1 MASKEFFELR
11 KKIIE
16 KDFSSMNEMQKKA
29 IFCTEGPLLILA
41 GAGSGKTTVIVNRIA
56 NIVKYGKAW
65 ASEQVMFEPSARDI
79 EYMKRYLDGETD
91 LLFDIEDS
99 LSVDNARPWQ
109 ILAITFTNK
118 AANELKE
125 RLEKMLGTDANDIW
139 ASTFHACCARILRK
153 DGSVLGYTSNFT
165 IYDTDDSKRLM
176 KECQRQLGIKDD
188 VLSHKTILSE
198 ISKAKDNLVSPQEYL
213 KQAGKDVR
221 LQKIGSAYK
230 LYQDELKKADAMDFD
245 DIIGNT
251 VRLLENYSDVRE
263 YYQRKFK
270 YIMVDEYQDTNHAQF
285 RLTELLAGGHKNICV
300 VGDDDQSIYRF
311 RGATIENIM
320 SFESRYSN
328 AKTIR
333 LEQNYRSTQTILDVA
348 NEVISNNKQRKGK
361 NLWTNNNA
369 GDKVVIETAYDEQD
383 ETRFITD
390 TIEENVSSG
399 KYTFSDHAVL
409 YRMNAQSN
417 SIERGMVRAGIPY
430 RIIGGFRFYE
440 RAEIR
445 DALAYLTVVN
455 NPSDNIRL
463 RRIINVP
470 KRGIGDT
477 TINKAF
483 DIATGLGISLFEVIS
498 HADEYEQLKRSAKKL
513 LEFSALIKDLS
524 DKADDMHLDE
534 LFKEI
539 IERTGYLAFLKLDQ
553 EKGAERLENISEL
566 ITNLVT
572 YETENEEPSLSGF
585 LEEVALMTDI
595 DNYNAQ
601 TDAVVMM
608 TLHSAKGLEFPVVFI
623 PGMEEGIFPG
633 VQSMYYPQEVEEE
646 RRLAYVGITRAR
658 QKLYLS
664 HANMRMLFGSTS
676 RNLPSRFL
684 AEIPENLTEKVGR
697 NGFASA
703 PQGAFGSFGQGFSG
717 GFGGYSGGY
726 SKRESVPEHET
737 SYSGNGFLSK
747 SRPAAPKKT
756 PVSTVSYSVGDTVLS
771 KVFGTGVVVSVKKM
785 GNDSMIEIAF
795 EKAGTKKLMANYAK
809 LEKK

>member
-1 MASKEFFELR
+1 MATKEFFELR

-16 KDFSSMNEMQKKA
+16 KDFERMNDMQKKA

-65 ASEQVMFEPSARDI
+65 SSDRVEFEPSARDM
-79 EYMKRYLDGETD
+79 EYMRRYLDGEKD
-91 LLFDIEDS
+91 LLFDIEDL

-125 RLEKMLGTDANDIW
+125 RLEKLLGADANDIW
-139 ASTFHACCARILRK
+139 ASTFHACCARILRR
-153 DGSVLGYTSNFT
+153 DGGVLGFTSSFT

-176 KECQRQLGIKDD
+176 KEIQRQLDIKDAI
-188 VLSHKTILSE
+188 LSYKTILSE
-198 ISKAKDNLVSPQEYL
+198 ISKAKDSLVSPQEYI

-221 LQKIGSAYK
+221 YQKIGMAYK
-230 LYQDELKKADAMDFD
+230 MYQEELKKADAMDFD
-245 DIIGNT
+245 DIIVNT
-251 VRLLENYSDVRE
+251 VKLLENYSDVRE

-320 SFESRYSN
+320 SFEQHYEN
-328 AKTIR
+328 AQTIR

-348 NEVISNNKQRKGK
+348 NEVISNNTQRKGK
-361 NLWTNNNA
+361 NLWTDNPA
-369 GDKVVIETAYDEQD
+369 GDKVVVETAYDEQD

-390 TIEENVSSG
+390 TIEENVSS
-399 KYTFSDHAVL
+399 KQYTFSDHAVL

-445 DALAYLTVVN
+445 DAIAYLTVVN
-455 NPSDNIRL
+455 NPNDNIRL

-470 KRGIGDT
+470 KRGIGET
-477 TINKAF
+477 TINRAF
-483 DIATGLGISLFEVIS
+483 EIATGLGISLFEVIS

-513 LEFSALIKDLS
+513 LEFSALIKELS
-524 DKADDMHLDE
+524 EKADGMHLDE

-539 IERTGYLAFLKLDQ
+539 IERTQYLSFIKLDQ

-633 VQSMYYPQEVEEE
+633 AQSMYSSSEVEEE

-658 QKLYLS
+658 KKLYLS

-684 AEIPENLTEKVGR
+684 AEIPENLTERVGR
-697 NGFASA
+697 
-703 PQGAFGSFGQGFSG
+703 QGFSHEDSFK
-717 GFGGYSGGY
+717 GFGGFSGAGSSSSEYSPAFSG
-726 SKRESVPEHET
+726 

-747 SRPAAPKKT
+747 NRPSAPAKKKP
-756 PVSTVSYSVGDTVLS
+756 PVQSVSYSTGDTVTS
-771 KVFGTGVVVSVKKM
+771 KVFGTGVILSVKKM
-785 GNDSMIEIAF
+785 GNDSMLEIAF

-809 LEKK
+809 LEKVEG

>member
-1 MASKEFFELR
+1 
-11 KKIIE
+11 
-16 KDFSSMNEMQKKA
+16 MNEMQKKA

-56 NIVKYGKAW
+56 NLVKYGKAW
-65 ASEQVMFEPSARDI
+65 ASEQVEFEPSARDM
-79 EYMKRYLDGETD
+79 EYMRRYLDGETE
-91 LLFDIEDS
+91 LLFDIED
-99 LSVDNARPWQ
+99 LLCVENARPWQ

-125 RLEKMLGTDANDIW
+125 RLEKLLGTDANEIW
-139 ASTFHACCARILRK
+139 ASTFHACCARILRR
-153 DGSVLGYTSNFT
+153 DGGVLGYTSSFT

-176 KECQRQLGIKDD
+176 KEIQRQLDIKDAI
-188 VLSHKTILSE
+188 LSYKTILSE
-198 ISKAKDNLVSPQEYL
+198 IGKAKDNLVSPQEYL
-213 KQAGKDVR
+213 KHAGKDVR
-221 LQKIGSAYK
+221 LQKIGMAYK
-230 LYQDELKKADAMDFD
+230 MYQEELKKADAMDFD
-245 DIIGNT
+245 DIINNT
-251 VRLLENYSDVRE
+251 VLLLENYSDVRE
-263 YYQRKFK
+263 YYQRKFR

-285 RLTELLAGGHKNICV
+285 RLTELLAGGSKNICV

-320 SFESRYSN
+320 SFEQRYEN
-328 AKTIR
+328 ARTIR

-348 NEVISNNKQRKGK
+348 NEVISNNTQRKGK
-361 NLWTNNNA
+361 NLWTDNPA
-369 GDKVVIETAYDEQD
+369 GDKVIIETAYDEQD

-390 TIEENVSSG
+390 TIEENVSS
-399 KYTFSDHAVL
+399 KRYTFSDHAVL

-445 DALAYLTVVN
+445 DAIAYLTVVN
-455 NPSDNIRL
+455 NPNDNIRL

-470 KRGIGDT
+470 KRGIGET
-477 TINKAF
+477 TINRAF
-483 DIATGLGISLFEVIS
+483 EIASGLGISLFEVIS

-513 LEFSALIKDLS
+513 LEFSALIKEFS
-524 DKADDMHLDE
+524 EKADGMHLDE

-539 IERTGYLAFLKLDQ
+539 IERTQYLSFIKLDQ

-572 YETENEEPSLSGF
+572 YEVENEEPSLSGF

-633 VQSMYYPQEVEEE
+633 AQSMYSASEVEEE

-658 QKLYLS
+658 EKLCLS

-684 AEIPENLTEKVGR
+684 AEIPENLTERVGR
-697 NGFASA
+697 QTSSREDFFKG
-703 PQGAFGSFGQGFSG
+703 SG
-717 GFGGYSGGY
+717 GFFGSGYGSDYSASQGG
-726 SKRESVPEHET
+726 
-737 SYSGNGFLSK
+737 SYSGNGFLSNN
-747 SRPAAPKKT
+747 RPAAPAKKS
-756 PVSTVSYSVGDTVLS
+756 PSAPSVSYSVGDTVLS
-771 KVFGTGVVVSVKKM
+771 KVFGSGVVLSVKKM
-785 GNDSMIEIAF
+785 GNDSMLEIAF

>member
-1 MASKEFFELR
+1 MASEEFFELR

-16 KDFSSMNEMQKKA
+16 KDFSSMNDMQKKA

-65 ASEQVMFEPSARDI
+65 ASDRVMFEPSPRDI

-91 LLFDIEDS
+91 LLFDIEDL

-125 RLEKMLGTDANDIW
+125 RLEKMLGSDANDIW
-139 ASTFHACCARILRK
+139 ASTFHACCARILRR
-153 DGSVLGYTSNFT
+153 DGNVLGYTSNFT
-165 IYDTDDSKRLM
+165 IYDTDDSKRLI
-176 KECQRQLGIKDD
+176 KECQRRLEIKDEI
-188 VLSHKTILSE
+188 LSHKTILSE

-221 LQKIGSAYK
+221 FQKIGLAYK
-230 LYQDELKKADAMDFD
+230 MYQDELKKADAMDFD

-251 VRLLENYSDVRE
+251 VLLLENYSDVRE

-369 GDKVVIETAYDEQD
+369 GDKVVVETAYDEQD

-477 TINKAF
+477 TVNKAF

-513 LEFSALIKDLS
+513 IEFSALIKDLS
-524 DKADDMHLDE
+524 DRADSMHLDE

-539 IERTGYLAFLKLDQ
+539 IERTGYLGFLKLDR

-566 ITNLVT
+566 LTNLVT

-633 VQSMYYPQEVEEE
+633 AQSMYNQQEVEEE

-684 AEIPENLTEKVGR
+684 AEIPENLTERVGR
-697 NGFASA
+697 NGFDAA
-703 PQGAFGSFGQGFSG
+703 PQGGMFGSFAQGFGS
-717 GFGGYSGGY
+717 YSSGY
-726 SKRESVPEHET
+726 SKRESVPET
-737 SYSGNGFLSK
+737 NAPYSGNGFLSK
-747 SRPAAPKKT
+747 SRQSAPKKT

-785 GNDSMIEIAF
+785 GNDSMLEIAF

>member
-1 MASKEFFELR
+1 MATREFLELR

-16 KDFSSMNEMQKKA
+16 KDFSRMNDMQKQA

-65 ASEQVMFEPSARDI
+65 ASEETQFEPSARDM
-79 EYMKRYLDGETD
+79 EYMRRYLDGETD
-91 LLFDIEDS
+91 LLFDIED
-99 LSVDNARPWQ
+99 LLAVDNARPWQ

-125 RLEKMLGTDANDIW
+125 RLEKLLGADANDIW
-139 ASTFHACCARILRK
+139 ASTFHACCARILRR
-153 DGSVLGYTSNFT
+153 DGGVLGFTSSFT

-176 KECQRQLGIKDD
+176 KEIQRQLDIKDTI
-188 VLSHKTILSE
+188 LSYKTILSE
-198 ISKAKDNLVSPQEYL
+198 IGKAKDSLVSPQEYI

-221 LQKIGSAYK
+221 YQKIGAAYK
-230 LYQDELKKADAMDFD
+230 MYQDELKKADAMDFD
-245 DIIGNT
+245 DIIVNT
-251 VRLLENYSDVRE
+251 VRLLEKYSDVRE

-285 RLTELLAGGHKNICV
+285 RLTELLAGGRKNICV

-320 SFESRYSN
+320 SFEQHYEN
-328 AKTIR
+328 ARTIR

-348 NEVISNNKQRKGK
+348 NEVISNNTQRKGK
-361 NLWTNNNA
+361 NLWTDNPA
-369 GDKVVIETAYDEQD
+369 GDKVVVETAYDEQD

-390 TIEENVSSG
+390 TIEENVSSK

-445 DALAYLTVVN
+445 DAIAYLTVVN
-455 NPSDNIRL
+455 NPNDNIRL

-470 KRGIGDT
+470 KRGIGET
-477 TINKAF
+477 TINRAF
-483 DIATGLGISLFEVIS
+483 EIATGLGISLFEVIS

-513 LEFSALIKDLS
+513 LEFSALIKELS
-524 DKADDMHLDE
+524 EKADGMHLDE

-539 IERTGYLAFLKLDQ
+539 IERTQYLSFIKLDQ

-572 YETENEEPSLSGF
+572 YEAENEEASLSGF

-633 VQSMYYPQEVEEE
+633 AQSMYSSSEVEEE

-658 QKLYLS
+658 ERLYLS

-684 AEIPENLTEKVGR
+684 AEIPENLTEQVGR
-697 NGFASA
+697 QSVSREDVFKGF
-703 PQGAFGSFGQGFSG
+703 GGFSG
-717 GFGGYSGGY
+717 AASYQSDYSSQTGN
-726 SKRESVPEHET
+726 
-737 SYSGNGFLSK
+737 YSGNGFLSK
-747 SRPAAPKKT
+747 NRPAAAKKKP
-756 PVSTVSYSVGDTVLS
+756 PVQTVSYSVGDTVMS
-771 KVFGTGVVVSVKKM
+771 KVFGSGVVLSVKKM
-785 GNDSMIEIAF
+785 GNDSMLEIAF